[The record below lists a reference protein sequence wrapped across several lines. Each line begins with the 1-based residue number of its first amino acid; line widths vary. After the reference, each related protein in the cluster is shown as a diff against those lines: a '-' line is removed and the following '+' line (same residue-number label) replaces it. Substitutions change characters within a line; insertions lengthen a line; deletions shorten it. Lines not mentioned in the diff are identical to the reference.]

1 MSMRSSEASQEK
13 ITEDYGGEMEY
24 SINALAKLAGI
35 SVRTLHY
42 YDEIKL
48 MSPRRI
54 SSNGYRVYGAD
65 EVDSLQQILFYR
77 ELGLPLEEIS
87 RIMHA
92 GDYDDAAALSVH
104 LSSLIAKRDRLD
116 LVIANVTKTISAKK
130 GELTMSD
137 KEKFEGFKKNLI
149 DENEQKY
156 GQEIRASFG
165 DRAVDASN
173 AKLLGLTPEKYTE
186 VQDLALQINQ
196 TLKQALEQG
205 DPSGELARKVFEM
218 HKKWLS
224 FYWKEYS
231 KEAHMGL
238 AQTYVDDPRF
248 SKYYEDIAPG
258 CAEFLR
264 DAITIYCK

>member
-1 MSMRSSEASQEK
+1 
-13 ITEDYGGEMEY
+13 MEY

-48 MSPRRI
+48 ISPRRI

-92 GDYDDAAALSVH
+92 SDYDDAAALSTH
-104 LSSLIAKRDRLD
+104 LSSLLAKRDRLD
-116 LVIANVTKTISAKK
+116 RVIANVAKTISARK
-130 GELTMSD
+130 GEITMSD

-156 GQEIRASFG
+156 GKEIRASFG
-165 DRAVDASN
+165 DQAVDDSN
-173 AKLLGLTPEKYTE
+173 AKLMGLTPDKYTE
-186 VQDLALQINQ
+186 LEDLSLQINQ
-196 TLKQALEQG
+196 TLKQAIEQG
-205 DPSGELARKVFEM
+205 DPDGELAQKVSEM
-218 HKKWLS
+218 HAKWLC
-224 FYWKEYS
+224 FYWKDYS
-231 KEAHMGL
+231 KEAHRGL
-238 AQTYVDDPRF
+238 AQAYVDDPRF
-248 SKYYEDIAPG
+248 RKYYDDIAPG

-264 DAITIYCK
+264 DAITTYCI